1 MLSDIL
7 KEKANQ
13 NAGKKGKTSNKIPQS
28 LLSIKS
34 VSSRLSFLLFT
45 ISNFLINI
53 DTREGE
59 LGSH

>member
-13 NAGKKGKTSNKIPQS
+13 IAGKKGKTSNKIPQS

-34 VSSRLSFLLFT
+34 VSSLLET
-45 ISNFLINI
+45 LIM
-53 DTREGE
+53 
-59 LGSH
+59 

>member
-34 VSSRLSFLLFT
+34 VSSLLET
-45 ISNFLINI
+45 LIM
-53 DTREGE
+53 
-59 LGSH
+59 